1 MAPIHKLWHSYSQ
14 AKDFEHEINKPEE
27 RVLLI
32 LRAHPITNTGWLL
45 MGLGLFMLPLVFGN
59 YLTSLGLS
67 PNQELFMI
75 VFWYAFVLSYLLG
88 RFYLWYFNIGV
99 VTNRKIIDV
108 DANNLLNTIT
118 TATIVPNVEEVEKK
132 SLGIMSS
139 FFNYGDVHIETA
151 GEFPSIEFLKIP
163 HPSEVVKI
171 INSNMK
177 INGRSNPPS

>member
-1 MAPIHKLWHSYSQ
+1 MAPIHKLWHSYSVAANYEQ
-14 AKDFEHEINKPEE
+14 EIRKPEE
-27 RVLLI
+27 RVILI

-45 MGLGLFMLPLVFGN
+45 SGLVLFLLPLILGD
-59 YLTSLGLS
+59 YLARLGLS
-67 PNQELFMI
+67 LNQELFLI
-75 VFWYAFVLSYLLG
+75 VFWYGFVLSYLLG

-118 TATIVPNVEEVEKK
+118 TATTVANVEEVEKR
-132 SLGIMSS
+132 SLGILSS

-163 HPSEVVKI
+163 NPAEVVKI

-177 INGRSNPPS
+177 INGRAHSSS